1 MMDGLVQGY
10 ILLEDGTK
18 VETKDRIQFGQNF
31 PWAFHE
37 IDQVT
42 KMLKELTNSSDDD
55 IHDNQVIK
63 KNEDGTTWIYK
74 IVRLGDSKFYEVAMF
89 EEDGY
94 HIGSF

>member
-1 MMDGLVQGY
+1 MMDGLLQGY

-18 VETKDRIQFGQNF
+18 VETKDKNQFGSKA
-31 PWAFHE
+31 WAFHE
-37 IDQVT
+37 IDQAT
-42 KMLKELTNSSDDD
+42 KILKELTNSSDDD

-63 KNEDGTTWIYK
+63 KFKGTNLIYK
-74 IVRLGDSKFYEVAMF
+74 IVRRGDSKFYEVAMF